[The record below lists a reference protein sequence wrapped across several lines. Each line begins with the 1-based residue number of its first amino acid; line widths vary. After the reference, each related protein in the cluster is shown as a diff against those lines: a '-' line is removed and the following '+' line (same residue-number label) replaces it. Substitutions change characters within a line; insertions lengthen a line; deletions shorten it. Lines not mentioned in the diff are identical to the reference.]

1 MPKIPKSPNEI
12 FQQFATD
19 YKNIFGD
26 DLISIILFGSAAR
39 GEYIPKRSDIN
50 FLITLSDS
58 GMQRLKKAFSLI
70 TKWRKKKV
78 STPLFLTEQ
87 YIQTALDS
95 YPIEFLSMKHYHQV
109 VYGEDVLSQIE
120 IQPEHLRLQ
129 CERELRGKLIHLRQE
144 YLNTGGKSRRI
155 KNLIRFSL
163 PAFVSIF
170 SALLYLKQAGIPKS
184 KKEIF
189 VNTAEIFGLDKAV
202 FDKVLKL
209 QANKSKFSKQ
219 EITQSLEQYINQIEK
234 LTTTVDQL

>member
-1 MPKIPKSPNEI
+1 MSKIPKSPDEI
-12 FQQFATD
+12 FQQFTSD

-26 DLISIILFGSAAR
+26 ELISIILFGSAAR
-39 GEYIPKRSDIN
+39 GEYIHKRSDIN

-58 GMQRLKKAFSLI
+58 GIQQLKRAFSLI
-70 TKWRKKKV
+70 PKWRKKKV
-78 STPLFLTEQ
+78 STPLFLTKQ

-95 YPIEFLSMKHYHQV
+95 YPIEFLSMKQYHQV
-109 VYGEDVLSQIE
+109 VFGEDVLSSIE

-155 KNLIRFSL
+155 KNLLRFSL
-163 PAFVSIF
+163 PAFISIF
-170 SALLYLKQAGIPKS
+170 SALLYIKQADNPKS

-189 VNTAEIFGLDKAV
+189 ESTAEIFGLDKAV

-209 QANKSKFSKQ
+209 QANKTKFTKE

-234 LTTTVDQL
+234 LTTIVDQL

>member
-1 MPKIPKSPNEI
+1 MSKIPKSPDEI
-12 FQQFATD
+12 FQQFTSD

-26 DLISIILFGSAAR
+26 ELISIILFGSAAR
-39 GEYIPKRSDIN
+39 GEYIHKRSDLN

-58 GMQRLKKAFSLI
+58 GIQQLKRAFSLI
-70 TKWRKKKV
+70 PKWRKKKV
-78 STPLFLTEQ
+78 STPLFLTKQ

-95 YPIEFLSMKHYHQV
+95 YPIEFLSMKQYHQV
-109 VYGEDVLSQIE
+109 VFGEDVLSSIE

-155 KNLIRFSL
+155 KNLLRFSL
-163 PAFVSIF
+163 PAFISIF
-170 SALLYLKQAGIPKS
+170 SALLYIKQADNPKS

-189 VNTAEIFGLDKAV
+189 ESTAEIFGLDKAV

-209 QANKSKFSKQ
+209 QANKTKFTKE

-234 LTTTVDQL
+234 LTTIVDQL

>member
-1 MPKIPKSPNEI
+1 MSKIPKSPDEI
-12 FQQFATD
+12 FQQFTSD

-26 DLISIILFGSAAR
+26 ELISIILFGSAAR
-39 GEYIPKRSDIN
+39 GEYIPKRSDLN

-58 GMQRLKKAFSLI
+58 GIQQLKRAFSLI
-70 TKWRKKKV
+70 PKWRKKKV
-78 STPLFLTEQ
+78 STPLFLTKQ

-95 YPIEFLSMKHYHQV
+95 YPIEFLSMKQYHQV
-109 VYGEDVLSQIE
+109 VFGEDVLSSIE

-155 KNLIRFSL
+155 KNLLRFSL
-163 PAFVSIF
+163 PAFISIF
-170 SALLYLKQAGIPKS
+170 SALLYIKQADNPKS

-189 VNTAEIFGLDKAV
+189 ESTAEIFGLDKAV

-209 QANKSKFSKQ
+209 QANKSKFAKE
-219 EITQSLEQYINQIEK
+219 EITQSLEQYIKQIEK
-234 LTTTVDQL
+234 LTTIVDQL

>member
-1 MPKIPKSPNEI
+1 MSKIPKSPDEI
-12 FQQFATD
+12 FQQFTSD

-26 DLISIILFGSAAR
+26 ELISIILFGSAAR
-39 GEYIPKRSDIN
+39 GEYIPKRSDLN

-58 GMQRLKKAFSLI
+58 GIQQLKRAFSLI
-70 TKWRKKKV
+70 PKWRKKKV
-78 STPLFLTEQ
+78 STPLFLTKQ

-95 YPIEFLSMKHYHQV
+95 YPIEFLSMKQYHQV
-109 VYGEDVLSQIE
+109 VFGEDVLSSIE

-155 KNLIRFSL
+155 KSLLRFSL
-163 PAFVSIF
+163 PAFISIF
-170 SALLYLKQAGIPKS
+170 SALLYIKQADSPKS

-189 VNTAEIFGLDKAV
+189 ESTAEIFGLDKAV

-209 QANKSKFSKQ
+209 QANKSKFTKE

-234 LTTTVDQL
+234 LTTIVDQL

>member
-1 MPKIPKSPNEI
+1 MSKIPKSPDEI
-12 FQQFATD
+12 FQQFTSD

-26 DLISIILFGSAAR
+26 ELISIILFGSAAR
-39 GEYIPKRSDIN
+39 GEYIHKRSDIN

-58 GMQRLKKAFSLI
+58 GIQQLKRAFSLI
-70 TKWRKKKV
+70 PKWRKKKV
-78 STPLFLTEQ
+78 STPLFLTKQ

-95 YPIEFLSMKHYHQV
+95 YPIEFLSMKQYHQV
-109 VYGEDVLSQIE
+109 VFGEDVLSSIE

-155 KNLIRFSL
+155 KNLLRFSL

-170 SALLYLKQAGIPKS
+170 SALLYIKQADSPKS
-184 KKEIF
+184 KKGIF
-189 VNTAEIFGLDKAV
+189 ESTAEIFGLDKAL

-209 QANKSKFSKQ
+209 QANKSKFAKE
-219 EITQSLEQYINQIEK
+219 EITQSLEQYIKQIEK
-234 LTTTVDQL
+234 LTTIVDQL